1 MKSLKNY
8 LPLLVAGIMLLL
20 LTGCSE
26 NATEVIEDKVQQTA
40 VYEGLLDGAQ
50 TKITIHHQDETMRTV
65 EILASF
71 KLTDLGLEEDATLS
85 EEQQTALEEALA
97 STFETYSDT
106 AGVTLTNQFTDE
118 AFEVNIELDM
128 SQVDSSSFAN
138 LTGTTLPDSQVV
150 SELAYDD
157 FATSLKAAGFTEVE

>member
-1 MKSLKNY
+1 MKTLKTY
-8 LPLLVAGIMLLL
+8 LPLLIASIMLLL
-20 LTGCSE
+20 LAGCSE
-26 NATEVIEDKVQQTA
+26 TATEVIEDKTQQTA

-50 TKITIHHQDETMRTV
+50 TQITIQHQAKIMRTV

-118 AFEVNIELDM
+118 AFDVSIELDM

-150 SELAYDD
+150 SELSYED